1 MLDELNKFFS
11 IPTIGTP
18 NALGKGACTHF
29 QNSSRQT

>member
-11 IPTIGTP
+11 ISTTGTP
-18 NALGKGACTHF
+18 NALGRDACTHF